1 MSTIFKEAINLQEN
15 IKIQKKIMNS
25 KERVLRAF
33 RKLDG
38 DPDRVPV
45 QFDLCRQLTES
56 FGKKLG
62 IKPDYS
68 LSYYEDLTYRI
79 SANDLRTAMGSD
91 VVVIGGTVP
100 SGYLPERVQGNIT
113 RNEFGMHMKPTPLYV
128 EVVKCP
134 LENAADAGDI
144 EKYSFPDAYAK
155 GRFEKARRDIERFG
169 KDYFIIGDVEIS
181 LFELAWHLTGMEKY
195 MVGMLCNE
203 PWVEVL
209 NDRVEEWSTG
219 LALQLVKAGADA
231 IWFGEDLGSQTS
243 TLISPEDWRIMFKPR
258 HKRMIEK
265 LRKENPGVIVIMHS
279 DGAVAPL
286 IDDFIEIGVDVYNP
300 VQPNVYGSD
309 PQELKD
315 RFGEKICFF
324 GGIDQQDL
332 LPSGDIKSI
341 RADIKNRI
349 SILGKNR
356 GYLLAPAHILQPDV
370 SADTI
375 EEMIKAAREFG
386 VY

>member
-1 MSTIFKEAINLQEN
+1 
-15 IKIQKKIMNS
+15 MNS
-25 KERVLRAF
+25 KERVLKAF
-33 RKLDG
+33 RKMKG
-38 DPDRVPV
+38 EPDRVPI
-45 QFDLCRQLTES
+45 QFDLCRKLTES

-79 SANDLRTAMGSD
+79 SANEIRTTMGSD
-91 VVVIGGTVP
+91 VVVVGGTIP
-100 SGYLPERVQGNIT
+100 SGYKSEIVHGSIS

-134 LENAADAGDI
+134 LENAATISDI
-144 EKYSFPDAYAK
+144 ENYSFPDPYAT
-155 GRFEKARRDIERFG
+155 GRFEKARRDIERYG
-169 KDYFIIGDVEIS
+169 KDYFIVGDVEIS

-195 MVGMLCNE
+195 LVGMLCNE
-203 PWVEVL
+203 PWLDLL
-209 NDRVEEWSTG
+209 NDRIEEWSTG
-219 LALQLVKAGADA
+219 LALQLVKTGVDA

-258 HKRMIEK
+258 HRRMIEK
-265 LRKENPGVIVIMHS
+265 LRLENPDIIVIMHS

-286 IDDFIEIGVDVYNP
+286 IDDFIEIGIDVYNP

-315 RFGEKICFF
+315 RYGEKICFF
-324 GGIDQQDL
+324 GGIDQQGL
-332 LPSGDIKSI
+332 LPSGDIKRI
-341 RADIKNRI
+341 RDDIKRRI

-370 SADTI
+370 SMETI
-375 EEMIKAAREFG
+375 EEFIKAAEEFG
-386 VY
+386 TY